1 MKAKTRSRFRIA
13 RSSLRTKVALGV
25 ALPLLIMLTALVMA
39 IHLREHQLF
48 EDQIRLTA
56 TQLSESLKGS
66 LRHAMLVDNRKMV
79 ASMLIDVG
87 NMDNI
92 EAVEIINLDGQVRI
106 TSAEGILEQPRP
118 VDESVCQG
126 CHLIQPESR
135 PSSINLST
143 EGGILRIA
151 TWIANEDD
159 CRSCHDESAPHLGV
173 LFAEVSLVHIQ
184 DHLLVDLEYDLVFSI
199 AITLLVT
206 FVAYML
212 IDWMVVRR
220 VEAFRAPLLE
230 YANGDFS
237 SRLPVDSGQRDA
249 LGELAA
255 AFNHMADELD
265 RHSREQEE
273 QSETRHRAIVEERE
287 RIAREL
293 HDGMA
298 QLLGYVNTK
307 AMAVRFMIK
316 NQQVDQADR
325 NLLQLE
331 EAARALFVDVRESI
345 LNLKMAGREGASL
358 VETLEELTDQFG
370 HLSNLPVELSYQP
383 SLQNLNLSA
392 DTELQ
397 ILRIVQEAL
406 TNTRKY
412 ALASQAWVSLQ
423 KKDGVLE
430 VTVKDDGRGF
440 DPDQAKAG
448 QRPHFGLSTMRERA
462 AAIGAD
468 FGLVSSPGAGVVIHL
483 LMPLEEE

>member
-1 MKAKTRSRFRIA
+1 
-13 RSSLRTKVALGV
+13 
-25 ALPLLIMLTALVMA
+25 
-39 IHLREHQLF
+39 
-48 EDQIRLTA
+48 
-56 TQLSESLKGS
+56 
-66 LRHAMLVDNRKMV
+66 MLVDNRTMV
-79 ASMLIDVG
+79 TSMLVDVG

-106 TSAEGILEQPRP
+106 TSAEGILEQSRP

-126 CHLIQPESR
+126 CHQIQPESR

-143 EGGILRIA
+143 EGGTLRTA
-151 TWIANEDD
+151 TLIANESD

-173 LFAEVSLVHIQ
+173 LFAEVSLVSVQ
-184 DHLLVDLEYDLVFSI
+184 EHLLVDLEYGLVFSI
-199 AITLLVT
+199 TITLLVT

-220 VEAFRAPLLE
+220 VEAFRAPLLA

-237 SRLPVDSGQRDA
+237 SRLPVDSGQLDS
-249 LGELAA
+249 LGELAV

-273 QSETRHRAIVEERE
+273 QSETRYRAIVEERE

-316 NQQVDQADR
+316 NQQVDDANR

-331 EAARALFVDVRESI
+331 EAARTLFVDVRESI
-345 LNLKMAGREGASL
+345 LNLKMAGREGVSL
-358 VETLEELTDQFG
+358 VETLDEFVDQFG
-370 HLSNLPVELSYQP
+370 RLGNLPVELSYP
-383 SLQNLNLSA
+383 PALQNLNLSA

-406 TNTRKY
+406 TNTRKH
-412 ALASQAWVSLQ
+412 ALASQVWVSLQ
-423 KKDGVLE
+423 KNNGVLE
-430 VTVKDDGRGF
+430 ITVKDDGRGF

-448 QRPHFGLSTMRERA
+448 QRPRFGLGTMRERA
-462 AAIGAD
+462 DAIGAD
-468 FGLVSSPGAGVVIHL
+468 FELVSNPGAGVAIHL
-483 LMPLEEE
+483 LLPLEEE